1 MKTKNYSVIPPS
13 VKLPNRVEILVVES
27 VRTLCANIVA
37 ASAGWTGMTEL
48 THLSG
53 KKFYAAKNS
62 VLSFGENDDGTA
74 TFMVFKNGSSQLV
87 TETVDH
93 LKKIYGYIDVVKTE
107 SKPADADS
115 VDKAPEA
122 SQP

>member
-1 MKTKNYSVIPPS
+1 MKTKNYSVTPPS

-37 ASAGWTGMTEL
+37 ASAGWTGMTEM

-53 KKFYAAKNS
+53 KKFYVAKNS
-62 VLSFGENDDGTA
+62 VLSFGENDDGSA
-74 TFMVFKNGSSQLV
+74 TYIVFKNGSSQLI

-93 LKKIYGYIDVVKTE
+93 LKKIYGYIDGVKTE
-107 SKPADADS
+107 QRSTNSDS
-115 VDKAPEA
+115 IDQAPEA
-122 SQP
+122 S